1 MPRLPDEPTSSSAPS
16 APHGAHPPNAAL
28 RKARGRGFVFAA
40 TVFWALTATLAR
52 FVFRDRHVDSLVVVE
67 LRLAIATIVLFTIL
81 VTTRRDLLRVKIRD
95 VPYFVTL
102 GLFGVATVQ
111 ASYYYSIAHL
121 GVSLAILL
129 QYLAPTL
136 LVALELARGRW
147 VGWSM
152 IAAVACALA
161 GTVMLV
167 GGIAPA
173 TLHAEPMHWAI
184 GFFSAL
190 AFAFYVHY
198 SKRGLERY
206 RPATV
211 LFYTFLVAG
220 VFWAFRS
227 PPWKILAAGYGADLW
242 WMFVAL
248 GLFST
253 LVPFTLFYSGLRWLP
268 AAEAGVIATAEP
280 LLVIVAAAIFL
291 GEKLGPLQLVGAL
304 FVLVA
309 ALLASRDKPEVPEGA
324 VERG

>member
-1 MPRLPDEPTSSSAPS
+1 MPRRPETSSRPVPPS
-16 APHGAHPPNAAL
+16 GPSGVPHPATRA
-28 RKARGRGFVFAA
+28 ARGRAFVFAA

-67 LRLAIATIVLFTIL
+67 LRLAIATFILFAIL
-81 VTTRRDLLRVKIRD
+81 VTTRRDLLRVKAGD

-136 LVALELARGRW
+136 IVALELVRGRR

-152 IAAVACALA
+152 LAAVASALA
-161 GTVMLV
+161 GTVLLV
-167 GGIAPA
+167 GGIDA
-173 TLHAEPMHWAI
+173 TALHAEPIHWVV
-184 GFFSAL
+184 GFFSAV
-190 AFAFYVHY
+190 AFAFYIHY

-206 RPATV
+206 QPATV

-220 VFWAFRS
+220 LFWAFRS
-227 PPWKILAAGYGADLW
+227 PPWKILAAGYGPDLW
-242 WMFVAL
+242 WMFLAL

-268 AAEAGVIATAEP
+268 AAEAGVIATSEP
-280 LLVIVAAAIFL
+280 LLVIVAAAVFL
-291 GEKLGPLQLVGAL
+291 GEKLGPVQLLGAL

-309 ALLASRDKPEVPEGA
+309 ALLASRGKPEVPEA
-324 VERG
+324 SVERG